1 MLISLLLILEADRP
15 GVLPLHVGRANYA
28 VTLARLNGVA
38 AGLGDAIHAL
48 EGFKPLTC
56 SGLFAIGHN
65 EESVKKAGRQ
75 TEFQTVV
82 RSGDRFQV
90 HVTGLTPQVSSALV
104 RGFVEATPATWSV
117 SGYTF
122 RVVKTLYNAEVD
134 PWTGCTSYE
143 ALAARPILQGGA
155 FAPQV
160 TLTFLSPTSFQSNN
174 LHMPLPLPNLVFGSL
189 ADRWNHFSPLIK
201 MPGELRTQLLER
213 VAISQYELRSQAV
226 QQKRGAD
233 GGGRGATPL
242 HIGAEGF
249 VTYTL
254 LSRQEDPHQFVE
266 LTSKLQTLA
275 NFAMYSGVGV
285 KTTTGMGQCRRVIY
299 QRP

>member
-1 MLISLLLILEADRP
+1 MLTSILLTLAADCNA
-15 GVLPLHVGRANYA
+15 VLPEHLGRANYA
-28 VTLARLNGVA
+28 VTLARLNEVA
-38 AGLGDAIHAL
+38 AGLGDTIHAL

-56 SGLFAIGHN
+56 SGLFAIGRK
-65 EESVKKAGRQ
+65 ESTKKTGHQ
-75 TEFQTVV
+75 TEFQTVI

-90 HVTGLTPQVSSALV
+90 HVTGLTPQVSRALV
-104 RGFVEATPATWSV
+104 KGFVEEPPGAWSV

-122 RVVKTLYNAEVD
+122 RVVKTLCDTEIDY
-134 PWTGCTSYE
+134 WTGCTSYE
-143 ALAARPILQGGA
+143 ALAAQPILAGHP

-160 TLTFLSPTSFQSNN
+160 TLAFLSPTSFQSNN

-189 ADRWNHFSPLIK
+189 VDRWNHFSSLMK
-201 MPGELRTQLLER
+201 MPGELRTLLL
-213 VAISQYELRSQAV
+213 AKLGISHYELRSQAIP
-226 QQKRGAD
+226 QKSGAD
-233 GGGRGATPL
+233 GRGRGPKPL

-254 LSRQEDPHQFVE
+254 LDKQENPHQFVE
-266 LTSKLQTLA
+266 LSGKLQILA